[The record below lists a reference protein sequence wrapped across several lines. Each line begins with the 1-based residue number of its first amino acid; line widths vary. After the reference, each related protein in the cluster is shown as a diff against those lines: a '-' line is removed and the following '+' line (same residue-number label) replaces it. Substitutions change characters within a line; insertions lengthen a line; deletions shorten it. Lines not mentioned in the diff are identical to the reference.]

1 MENSSAPLAGEYI
14 KNKVDTPM
22 HSSNEIKNE
31 SSSDMEDSG
40 NFTPYDPNK
49 PPKPKKSK
57 KNTNDNYKIEIL
69 NKDAKTE
76 LKFKIIVVGNSG
88 VGKSCLSLRATEDIF
103 KESHQLT
110 LGTEIYNFKVKIND
124 KSMNLQ
130 IWDTCGQEKYKSL
143 IKNYYQNS
151 SLAIIVYSV
160 VDQVSFDDVNEWYKQ
175 IKLNTS
181 QDCKIFLIANKVDL
195 PERKITTEQGNKTKN
210 DFQFDLFMETSAKS
224 GFNSKELFINAASV
238 LYKEHETLKMYEKN
252 PNMNEEKI
260 LKNIKKK
267 KFALKKDEDE
277 DEEDEDD
284 ENESSCCS

>member
-1 MENSSAPLAGEYI
+1 MENSSAPLASEYI
-14 KNKVDTPM
+14 KQTVDTPM
-22 HSSNEIKNE
+22 HGSNQNKIENN
-31 SSSDMEDSG
+31 SDSDDSG

-49 PPKPKKSK
+49 PPKQK
-57 KNTNDNYKIEIL
+57 KNKNYKIEIL
-69 NKDAKTE
+69 NKDAKTD
-76 LKFKIIVVGNSG
+76 LKYKIIVVGNSG
-88 VGKSCLSLRATEDIF
+88 VGKSCLSLRATKDVFEE
-103 KESHQLT
+103 KHQLT

-124 KSMNLQ
+124 KSINLQ

-160 VDQVSFDDVNEWYKQ
+160 IDQNSFEDVNEWYKQ

-195 PERKITTEQGNKTKN
+195 PDRKITTEQGNKYKN
-210 DFQFDLFMETSAKS
+210 EFKFDLFMETSAKS
-224 GFNSKELFINAASV
+224 GFNSKELFFNAASV
-238 LYKEHETLKMYEKN
+238 LYKEHETLVMYEKN
-252 PNMNEEKI
+252 PNSNEEKI

-267 KFALKKDEDE
+267 KFALKKNSDE